1 MRIRLHFEEHSHQD
15 RGNESHKIYIY
26 ILLFV
31 DLPTYLSQSVCVCAC
46 LCVLFLCSV
55 YPPDRFHM
63 SMMEIY
69 NETIFDLLRADG
81 SCKTSLE
88 IRQRAGG
95 GTGVPGL
102 TEVLL
107 LIITLYNSNN
117 ISLELYKYRTHVL

>member
-1 MRIRLHFEEHSHQD
+1 
-15 RGNESHKIYIY
+15 
-26 ILLFV
+26 
-31 DLPTYLSQSVCVCAC
+31 
-46 LCVLFLCSV
+46 
-55 YPPDRFHM
+55 M

-81 SCKTSLE
+81 SSKTSLE

-107 LIITLYNSNN
+107 LIITLHNNS
-117 ISLELYKYRTHVL
+117 S

>member
-1 MRIRLHFEEHSHQD
+1 MWMRIRLHFEEHSHQD
-15 RGNESHKIYIY
+15 RGNESHEIYIY
-26 ILLFV
+26 I
-31 DLPTYLSQSVCVCAC
+31 PTYLSQSVCVCAC
-46 LCVLFLCSV
+46 LCVIFLCSV

-107 LIITLYNSNN
+107 LIITLNNSNN
-117 ISLELYKYRTHVL
+117 ISLYKYRTHVL